1 MTKGAKTPWG
11 GLPKAVL
18 DTLLPKTQALR
29 KTRPGTKRRHSTSS
43 VTESVKS
50 SKRLSAGKDLN
61 CCDKCGHATNT
72 ASDNITTRKWL
83 GKVNTEPNQWRRG
96 MVVRVPHMVP
106 TLGEVPNDE
115 CRVWSKNVGNI
126 CPKVRYA
133 IVVAVYCTRMIV
145 LPIFSAQGHGT
156 SHKPA
161 AYHVTA
167 MSVLARPKPS
177 VAQKVTDN
185 VLYISGDW
193 QPREGSHVN
202 LNEPMSVQYAW
213 PLECDDQLQPRS
225 TALLQQRYRIAHNM
239 AFVPLFA
246 QESYFRSQL
255 TREPILCPLPDG
267 APADEH
273 YVSEPHRPSVAS
285 ENENLLNNDLGYG
298 LENVRHDSKADR
310 VLMVWKPS
318 LQHLLNSTTAF
329 PYYSAAGLWEVDP
342 TTALKGKDP
351 GFDYYPYDHIKY
363 KKSAAK
369 KGSNNS
375 SDQLSPR
382 TVKLPN
388 GRWQCLHDCADK
400 EKCKHSCCKNGVKRK
415 PRTVKQE
422 GSASPFKTSG
432 GRVKKISSNRSN
444 KKSKSPMERNAV
456 NVDTDSGRRKSQRLA
471 KGKAGLASR

>member
-1 MTKGAKTPWG
+1 MTRGAKIPWG

-18 DTLLPKTQALR
+18 DALLPKSQASQ
-29 KTRPGTKRRHSTSS
+29 KATPGTKRRHSTNSI
-43 VTESVKS
+43 TESVRS
-50 SKRLSAGKDLN
+50 SKRLSNGKDLK
-61 CCDKCGHATNT
+61 CCDECGHATNT
-72 ASDNITTRKWL
+72 AFDNVTTRKGL
-83 GKVNTEPNQWRRG
+83 GKVNTEPNQWWRG
-96 MVVRVPHMVP
+96 MIVRVPHMVP

-161 AYHVTA
+161 AYNVTA
-167 MSVLARPKPS
+167 MSVLARSEPP

-185 VLYISGDW
+185 MLYVSGDW
-193 QPREGSHVN
+193 QPKEGSHVN

-213 PLECDDQLQPRS
+213 PLECTDQLQPRS

-273 YVSEPHRPSVAS
+273 YISGPHRPSFAS
-285 ENENLLNNDLGYG
+285 ENENLLNDDLGYG
-298 LENVRHDSKADR
+298 LIGVRHDSKADR
-310 VLMVWKPS
+310 VLMGWKSS
-318 LQHLLNSTTAF
+318 LQYLLNNTTAF
-329 PYYSAAGLWEVDP
+329 PSYNVAGLWEVDP
-342 TTALKGKDP
+342 STAMEEKDP

-363 KKSAAK
+363 KKSEVK
-369 KGSNNS
+369 KGSNGS
-375 SDQLSPR
+375 SDQISPR

-400 EKCKHSCCKNGVKRK
+400 KKCKHSCCREGVKRK

-422 GSASPFKTSG
+422 AFRSTKEGRGRVTKTSSK
-432 GRVKKISSNRSN
+432 RSS
-444 KKSKSPMERNAV
+444 KKSKSPMKRDAV
-456 NVDTDSGRRKSQRLA
+456 DVDANSGNRKSKRL
-471 KGKAGLASR
+471 GKMNAPATSK